1 VSIPAWNDPK
11 IKAGTMI
18 RGGLWLIQEI
28 GEGSTFTKE
37 QIRIAFPRVS
47 QADRRIR
54 DLRDYGWVILTNTED
69 ATLMAEDQ
77 RFIKAGVPV
86 WDPAARR
93 AAAPKTI
100 SAKERQAAMTRDDFM
115 CTVCGISGGEPY
127 ADDPN
132 QTAVLSV
139 TRRETLLPRG
149 GQEVML
155 ITECKQC
162 RAGSSDQSANAAQV
176 LADVKALDPGDQ
188 RRLLRWMERGRRNS
202 TPLERA
208 WNDYRRL
215 PVEAR
220 KEIQASIDL

>member
-1 VSIPAWNDPK
+1 
-11 IKAGTMI
+11 MI
-18 RGGLWLIQEI
+18 RGALWLIQEI
-28 GEGSTFTKE
+28 GEGNTFTKE
-37 QIRIAFPRVS
+37 QIRTAFPRVS

-77 RFIKAGVPV
+77 RFIAAGVSV

-100 SAKERQAAMTRDDFM
+100 SAKKRQAAMTRDDFM

-127 ADDPN
+127 VDGSN

-139 TRRETLLPRG
+139 ARRETVLPG
-149 GQEVML
+149 GRREAML
-155 ITECKQC
+155 VTECKRC
-162 RAGSSDQSANAAQV
+162 RAGRSDEPADAAQV
-176 LADVKALDPGDQ
+176 LADVKALHPGDQ
-188 RRLLRWMERGRRNS
+188 RRLLRWMQTGRRS
-202 TPLERA
+202 PTPVERA

-215 PVEAR
+215 PVDAR
-220 KEIQASIDL
+220 WEIQASIDL